1 MTNPHFKSNS
11 KKEKINIYN
20 SRQFLLMEKAGNLAA
35 RTLDYITQ
43 FVKPEITTQKLN
55 ELCHNF
61 IIKNKAKPAP
71 LNYNGYPKSICTS
84 VNHVVCHGI
93 PCNKILDK
101 GDIINID
108 ITVILNS
115 WYGDSSRMYV
125 VGNNTSIKTKKL
137 IDVTYECMMEG
148 IKQIKPGSTL
158 G

>member
-61 IIKNKAKPAP
+61 IIKNK
-71 LNYNGYPKSICTS
+71 
-84 VNHVVCHGI
+84 
-93 PCNKILDK
+93 
-101 GDIINID
+101 NI
-108 ITVILNS
+108 
-115 WYGDSSRMYV
+115 SRTIYFA
-125 VGNNTSIKTKKL
+125 
-137 IDVTYECMMEG
+137 
-148 IKQIKPGSTL
+148 
-158 G
+158 

>member
-84 VNHVVCHGI
+84 VNHVVCHG
-93 PCNKILDK
+93 N
-101 GDIINID
+101 
-108 ITVILNS
+108 V
-115 WYGDSSRMYV
+115 YSR
-125 VGNNTSIKTKKL
+125 K
-137 IDVTYECMMEG
+137 
-148 IKQIKPGSTL
+148 
-158 G
+158 